1 MNELEKTQKLVK
13 ELYQNNPI
21 EIVQKRAS
29 NMYDLMISKGYSSLR
44 AQQEILSHGIK
55 YNDLMSGI
63 LTKGIE
69 G

>member
-1 MNELEKTQKLVK
+1 MSEIENIRKMVK
-13 ELYQNNPI
+13 ELYQNEPL

-29 NMYDLMISKGYSSLR
+29 NMYDFMISKGYNSLQ

-63 LTKGIE
+63 LTKGID